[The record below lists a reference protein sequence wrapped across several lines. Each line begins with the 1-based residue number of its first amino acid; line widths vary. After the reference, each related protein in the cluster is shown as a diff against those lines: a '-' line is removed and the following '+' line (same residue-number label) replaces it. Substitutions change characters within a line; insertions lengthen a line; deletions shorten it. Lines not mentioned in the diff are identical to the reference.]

1 MARVILGISPGTRV
15 VGLALIRNGELV
27 EWKVKTFKEK
37 WSWEKRKQIL
47 STIGRICQYHS
58 VTVLVLKKV
67 DPLRSSRELD
77 KLIIGILR
85 QAKRN
90 HIKTM
95 RYSLADLDYDLRT
108 GKKQT
113 KDNVASQVTE
123 KRPELR
129 KEYLHARNCNKEYH
143 MKMFEAV
150 ALAEQAQERFL

>member
-1 MARVILGISPGTRV
+1 MAKVILGISPGTRV
-15 VGLALIRNGELV
+15 IGLAVIRNGELI

-47 STIGRICQYHS
+47 STIDQICLYHS
-58 VTVLVLKKV
+58 ASVLVLKKV
-67 DPLRSSRELD
+67 DPLRSSRQLD
-77 KLIIGILR
+77 KLIAGILS
-85 QAKRN
+85 QAERS

-95 RYSLADLDYDLRT
+95 RYSLADLDYDIRT

-113 KDNVASQVTE
+113 KDNVAAQVTD

-150 ALAEQAQERFL
+150 ALAEQYTD